1 MAGSSTVT
9 KSDITVNGRIT
20 RKVLTIAWTGAAAG
34 GAIDA
39 ITINPVT
46 YGIEGWYLYTVETN
60 PGTTA
65 PTDNYGIA
73 VNDADGLDI
82 AGALLA
88 GRDATATEIVN
99 IGTSNHGYPVVR
111 SNLSVA
117 ISSNSVNSATGTI
130 IMVFLS
136 E

>member
-46 YGIEGWYLYTVETN
+46 YGLEGWFLYSVETN

-65 PTDNYGIA
+65 PTDNYDIA
-73 VNDADGLDI
+73 ITDADGFDI
-82 AGALLA
+82 AGGLLA
-88 GRDATATEIVN
+88 DRDQTNTEMVN
-99 IGTSNHGYPVVR
+99 LRVAAAGYPMVR
-111 SNLSVA
+111 GNLSVA
-117 ISSNSVNSATGTI
+117 ITNNSVNSATGTI
-130 IMVFLS
+130 ILAFVK
-136 E
+136 